1 MAQKK
6 KKLGKKDVNKTK
18 PTKVSVAD
26 FLKKKAKGEQ
36 LADSQELVKLFTR
49 LTGEKPTMW
58 GPSIV
63 GFGSVHYVY
72 ESGREGDMPV
82 LGFSP
87 RKPATVIYLE
97 ASVFGSDLMKNL
109 GPHKSAKCCL
119 YIKRL
124 ADVDFA
130 VLEELARQSQA
141 ETRRRYPA

>member
-6 KKLGKKDVNKTK
+6 AKSKKGENKTK
-18 PTKVSVAD
+18 PTKVSVAA
-26 FLKKKAKGEQ
+26 FLKQKATGQQ
-36 LADSQELVKLFTR
+36 LADSQELVKLFSAV
-49 LTGEKPTMW
+49 TGEKPTMW

-87 RKPATVIYLE
+87 RKPETVIYLE
-97 ASVFGSDLMKNL
+97 MSLFGSDLMKKL
-109 GPHKSAKCCL
+109 GPHKEAKCCL

-124 ADVDFA
+124 ADVDFS
-130 VLEELARQSQA
+130 VLSELARQSAA
-141 ETRRRYPA
+141 ETWRRYPVK